1 MQMLSEFL
9 KQIDLNRMFF
19 YFPIILVFGILSIV
33 MTVLYLLQKSRQI
46 KGHRSPFTDNFLR
59 SPGESLN
66 RKIMEI
72 NDRVMENLVLLVT
85 TPILLYAIYISSLH
99 FGNSENSAW
108 TFTIYM
114 VAGIGFVVYSLIGLV
129 KLLNLRRSYRLGYE
143 GEIAVGQE
151 LNQLMLDGYRVYH
164 DFPAGKFNI
173 DHIVVG
179 ASGVFAVETKARSK
193 PTSKDRKADAKVKY
207 DGRCLRFPN
216 GTDVESLEQAR
227 RQAEWLSKWL
237 QSAVGEAVRVRP
249 VVALPGWFVERVASG
264 GIRVINPRNFRSI
277 AKPKDGNFLSEQMIL
292 RIVHQLEQKCRD
304 IETRRS

>member
-1 MQMLSEFL
+1 LHRML
-9 KQIDLNRMFF
+9 I

-33 MTVLYLLQKSRQI
+33 MTVLYLLRKSRQI

-66 RKIMEI
+66 RQIMQI
-72 NDRVMENLVLLVT
+72 NDRVTENLVLLVS

-99 FGNSENSAW
+99 FGNSQNSSW
-108 TFTIYM
+108 TFTIYLT
-114 VAGIGFVVYSLIGLV
+114 AGICFVVYSLINLIN
-129 KLLNLRRSYRLGYE
+129 LLNLRRSCQLGYE
-143 GEIAVGQE
+143 GEVAVGQE
-151 LNQLMLDGYRVYH
+151 LNQLIRDGYYVYH

-207 DGRCLRFPN
+207 DGKCLRFPK
-216 GTDVESLEQAR
+216 GTDVESLEQAK

-237 QSAVGEAVRVRP
+237 RSAVGDAVKVRP

-264 GIRVINPRNFRSI
+264 GIRVINPKNFRSI
-277 AKPKDGNFLSEQMIL
+277 ARPKDGNFLSEQMIS

-304 IETRRS
+304 VEPRQS

>member
-1 MQMLSEFL
+1 LHRML
-9 KQIDLNRMFF
+9 I

-33 MTVLYLLQKSRQI
+33 MTVLYLLRKSRQI

-66 RKIMEI
+66 RQIMEI
-72 NDRVMENLVLLVT
+72 NDRVTENLVLLVS

-99 FGNSENSAW
+99 FGNSQNSSW
-108 TFTIYM
+108 TFTIYLT
-114 VAGIGFVVYSLIGLV
+114 AGICFVVYSLINLIN
-129 KLLNLRRSYRLGYE
+129 LLNLRRSCQLGYE
-143 GEIAVGQE
+143 GEVAVGQE
-151 LNQLMLDGYRVYH
+151 LNQLIRDGYYVYH

-207 DGRCLRFPN
+207 DGKCLRFPK
-216 GTDVESLEQAR
+216 GTDVESLEQAK

-237 QSAVGEAVRVRP
+237 RSAVGDAVKVRP

-264 GIRVINPRNFRSI
+264 GIRVINPKNFRSI
-277 AKPKDGNFLSEQMIL
+277 ARPKDGNFLSEQMIS

-304 IETRRS
+304 VEPRQS

>member
-1 MQMLSEFL
+1 MNIAL
-9 KQIDLNRMFF
+9 K
-19 YFPIILVFGILSIV
+19 YFPVILLLGIYAIFASA
-33 MTVLYLLQKSRQI
+33 LYLLRKYRQI

-66 RKIMEI
+66 RQIMDI
-72 NDRVMENLVLLVT
+72 NDKLTENLVLLIMM
-85 TPILLYAIYISSLH
+85 PILFYATYISFLH
-99 FGNSENSAW
+99 FGNSNLS
-108 TFTIYM
+108 TFTTAFYII
-114 VAGIGFVVYSLIGLV
+114 AGIGSIAYFLFNLV
-129 KLLNLRRSYRLGYE
+129 KSLNLRRSYQLGYE

-151 LNQLMLDGYRVYH
+151 LNQLMLEGYRVYH

-179 ASGVFAVETKARSK
+179 TSGVFAVETKARSK

-207 DGRCLRFPN
+207 DGRCLRFPK
-216 GTDVESLEQAR
+216 GMDVESLEQSK

-237 QSAVGEAVRVRP
+237 RSAVGETVRVRP

-264 GIRVINPRNFRSI
+264 GIRVINPKNFRSI
-277 AKPKDGNFLSEQMIL
+277 AKPKDGNILSEKMIS

-304 IETRRS
+304 VEPRQS